1 MQIAK
6 RRIISFSVKINVKT
20 PNICKCQWMIPI
32 KLLFFRACIVEK
44 ISSIRWRNS
53 FGASNFRQNV
63 IDFTNNFK
71 GCFQKS
77 TMLFV
82 LGQAWAWTLTFDT
95 PKKLVF
101 PIENVSNLFK
111 IQLYNSNLTKVQIR
125 KLLISRNFKPY
136 QRFSS
141 IFDSVKFA
149 VGPSLL
155 FEAVWLSLVLG
166 PRLLFA
172 GSEWSSTMFE

>member
-1 MQIAK
+1 MSKLQT
-6 RRIISFSVKINVKT
+6 SVNV
-20 PNICKCQWMIPI
+20 NEWFQSNFCS
-32 KLLFFRACIVEK
+32 LEHALFKK

-53 FGASNFRQNV
+53 FGASNFRQNL
-63 IDFTNNFK
+63 IDFTNSFK

-101 PIENVSNLFK
+101 SNENVWNLFK
-111 IQLYNSNLTKVQIR
+111 IQLHYLNLTRIQIK
-125 KLLISRNFKPY
+125 KLVISRNFKPY